1 LFQRRRERDVAVL
14 DYLISRCLPFVPRS
28 LVRVFSRRYIAGG
41 ALEDAVRV
49 VRELNNAGYMATL
62 DVLGESVD
70 RRELAE
76 AAVKEYL
83 RALRVIREKRLDSN
97 ISIKLTQLGLKL
109 DLDFCL
115 DNLRALRAAASGQ
128 GNFVRIDMEDS
139 TCTTPTLDL
148 YRRMSGEGTDNVGVV
163 LQACLRRS
171 MTDVQRLPERSNV
184 RVCKGIYIEKRAI
197 VHHDRGIVRKNY
209 VRILEELLERGV
221 YVAIATHDEDL
232 VWEAMRLIDLK
243 RLPVDRYEFQML
255 LGVDEELR
263 GLIRRAGHRLRVY
276 VPYGSHW
283 YAYSLRRLKENPRIA
298 GYVLMSVF
306 GRRPQPS

>member
-1 LFQRRRERDVAVL
+1 MAVL
-14 DYLISRCLPFVPRS
+14 DYLISRSLPFVPRRV
-28 LVRVFSRRYIAGG
+28 VRAFSRRYIAGD

-49 VRELNNAGYMATL
+49 VRELNGSGYMATL

-70 RRELAE
+70 RQELAE

-83 RALRVIREKRLDSN
+83 RALRVIREERLDSN
-97 ISIKLTQLGLKL
+97 ISIKVTQLGLKL
-109 DLDFCL
+109 DFDFCL
-115 DNLRALRAAASGQ
+115 ENLRALCLAARGQ

-148 YRRMSGEGTDNVGVV
+148 HRRLRQEGVDNVGVV
-163 LQACLRRS
+163 LQACLRR
-171 MTDVQRLPERSNV
+171 TLADARGLPERSNV
-184 RVCKGIYIEKRAI
+184 RICKGIYIEERAI
-197 VHHDRGIVRKNY
+197 AYHDRGIIRKNY
-209 VRILEELLERGV
+209 VRILEELMERGF
-221 YVAIATHDEDL
+221 YVGIATHDEDL
-232 VWEAMRLIDLK
+232 VWEAMRLIDQN
-243 RLPVDRYEFQML
+243 RLSPDRYEFQML

-298 GYVLMSVF
+298 GYVLMDLL

>member
-1 LFQRRRERDVAVL
+1 MAVL
-14 DYLISRCLPFVPRS
+14 DYLISRSLPFVPRRV
-28 LVRVFSRRYIAGG
+28 VRAFSRRYIAGD

-49 VRELNNAGYMATL
+49 VRELNGSGYMATL

-70 RRELAE
+70 RQELAE

-83 RALRVIREKRLDSN
+83 RALRVIREERLDSN
-97 ISIKLTQLGLKL
+97 ISIKVTQLGLKL
-109 DLDFCL
+109 DFDFCL
-115 DNLRALRAAASGQ
+115 ENLRALCLAARGQ

-148 YRRMSGEGTDNVGVV
+148 HRRLRQEGVDNVGVV
-163 LQACLRRS
+163 LQACLRR
-171 MTDVQRLPERSNV
+171 TLADARGLPERSNV
-184 RVCKGIYIEKRAI
+184 RICKGIYIEERTIAY
-197 VHHDRGIVRKNY
+197 HDRGIIRKNY
-209 VRILEELLERGV
+209 VRILEELMERGF
-221 YVAIATHDEDL
+221 YVGIATHDEDL
-232 VWEAMRLIDLK
+232 VWEAMRLIDQN
-243 RLPVDRYEFQML
+243 RLSPDRYEFQML

-298 GYVLMSVF
+298 GYVLMDLL

>member
-1 LFQRRRERDVAVL
+1 MAVL
-14 DYLISRCLPFVPRS
+14 DYLISRSLPFVPRP
-28 LVRVFSRRYIAGG
+28 LVRAFSRRYIAGA

-83 RALRVIREKRLDSN
+83 RALRAIREERLDSN

-115 DNLRALRAAASGQ
+115 ENLRALCAAARGQ

-148 YRRMSGEGTDNVGVV
+148 FRRMRGEGADNVGVV

-171 MTDVQRLPERSNV
+171 LADARSLPERSNV
-184 RVCKGIYIEKRAI
+184 RVCKGIYIEKRTIAY
-197 VHHDRGIVRKNY
+197 HDRGIVRKNY
-209 VRILEELLERGV
+209 VRVLEALLERGI
-221 YVAIATHDEDL
+221 YVGIATHDEDL
-232 VWEAMRLIDLK
+232 VWEAMRLIELK
-243 RLPVDRYEFQML
+243 RLPADRYEFQML

-298 GYVLMSVF
+298 GYVLMNLL
-306 GRRPQPS
+306 GRRPEPS

>member
-1 LFQRRRERDVAVL
+1 VAVL
-14 DYLISRCLPFVPRS
+14 DYLISRSLPFVPRRV
-28 LVRVFSRRYIAGG
+28 VRAFSRRYIAGD

-49 VRELNNAGYMATL
+49 VRELNGSGYMATL

-70 RRELAE
+70 RQELAE

-83 RALRVIREKRLDSN
+83 RALRVIREERLDSN
-97 ISIKLTQLGLKL
+97 ISIKVTQLGLKL
-109 DLDFCL
+109 DFDFCL
-115 DNLRALRAAASGQ
+115 ENLRALCLAARGQ

-148 YRRMSGEGTDNVGVV
+148 HRRLRQEGVDNVGVV
-163 LQACLRRS
+163 LQACLRR
-171 MTDVQRLPERSNV
+171 TLADARGLPERSNV
-184 RVCKGIYIEKRAI
+184 RICKGIYIEERAI
-197 VHHDRGIVRKNY
+197 AYHDRGIIRKNY
-209 VRILEELLERGV
+209 VRILEELMERGF
-221 YVAIATHDEDL
+221 YVGIATHDEDL
-232 VWEAMRLIDLK
+232 VWEAMRLIDQN
-243 RLPVDRYEFQML
+243 RLSPDRYEFQML

-298 GYVLMSVF
+298 GYVLMDLL

>member
-1 LFQRRRERDVAVL
+1 VAVL
-14 DYLISRCLPFVPRS
+14 DYLISRSLPFVPRRV
-28 LVRVFSRRYIAGG
+28 VRAFSRRYIAGD

-49 VRELNNAGYMATL
+49 VRELNGSGYMATL

-70 RRELAE
+70 RQELAE

-83 RALRVIREKRLDSN
+83 RALRVIREERLDSN
-97 ISIKLTQLGLKL
+97 ISIKVTQLGLKL
-109 DLDFCL
+109 DFDFCL
-115 DNLRALRAAASGQ
+115 ENLRALCLAARGQ

-148 YRRMSGEGTDNVGVV
+148 HRRLRQEGVDNVGVV
-163 LQACLRRS
+163 LQACLRR
-171 MTDVQRLPERSNV
+171 TLADARGLPERSNV
-184 RVCKGIYIEKRAI
+184 RICKGIYIEERTIAY
-197 VHHDRGIVRKNY
+197 HDRGIIRKNY
-209 VRILEELLERGV
+209 VRILEELMERGF
-221 YVAIATHDEDL
+221 YVGIATHDEDL
-232 VWEAMRLIDLK
+232 VWEAMRLIDQN
-243 RLPVDRYEFQML
+243 RLSPDRYEFQML

-298 GYVLMSVF
+298 GYVLMDLL